1 MRPYSDLIAFHKEV
15 TMLHS
20 RTQVRHVYDPLLRA
34 LHWAIALSV
43 VALIATSQLAEAFEH
58 GPYEDTIWNLHI
70 LAGYGLTVALVT
82 RLLWGLVGPASAR
95 WQDLWHPA
103 TWKDSLKNLRLPSAH
118 RVGHDPLASLA
129 YLFAYGV
136 IALMVVSGLGL
147 AASEFQAG
155 PLASWLGNAGWVEDA
170 MEDPHEFGFALML
183 GFVGLHMAALVFH
196 QLRGERVAQSMVTGK
211 QYLDAQ
217 SIESERGVQHD

>member
-1 MRPYSDLIAFHKEV
+1 MPH
-15 TMLHS
+15 TP
-20 RTQVRHVYDPLLRA
+20 TQIRRVYDPLLRA

-43 VALIATSQLAEAFEH
+43 VALIASSQLAEVFED
-58 GPYEDTIWNLHI
+58 GPWETTIWNLHI
-70 LAGYGLTVALVT
+70 LAGYGLAAALLA

-103 TWKDSLKNLRLPSAH
+103 TWISSLKTLRLPSAH
-118 RVGHDPLASLA
+118 RVGHDPIASLA

-136 IALMVVSGLGL
+136 MALMVVSGLAL
-147 AASEFQAG
+147 AASEFNTG
-155 PLASWLGNAGWVEDA
+155 PFAAWLGNAGWVEDV

-211 QYLDAQ
+211 QYLDAKP
-217 SIESERGVQHD
+217 GVQHD

>member
-1 MRPYSDLIAFHKEV
+1 
-15 TMLHS
+15 MLHS
-20 RTQVRHVYDPLLRA
+20 NTQVHRVYDPLLRA
-34 LHWAIALSV
+34 LHWVIALSV
-43 VALIATSQLAEAFEH
+43 VALIASSQLAEAFEH
-58 GPYEDTIWNLHI
+58 GPYETAIWNLHI
-70 LAGYGLTVALVT
+70 LAGYGLTVALLT

-103 TWKDSLKNLRLPSAH
+103 TWKESLKNLRLPSAY
-118 RVGHDPLASLA
+118 RVGHDPIASLA

-136 IALMVVSGLGL
+136 MALMVVSGLGL
-147 AASEFQAG
+147 AASEFQTG
-155 PLASWLGNAGWVEDA
+155 PLAAWLGNAGWLEDV
-170 MEDPHEFGFALML
+170 MEDPHEAGFILML

-217 SIESERGVQHD
+217 YIDAGRGVQHD

>member
-1 MRPYSDLIAFHKEV
+1 MPSTSHQIHR
-15 TMLHS
+15 
-20 RTQVRHVYDPLLRA
+20 VYDPLLRA

-70 LAGYGLTVALVT
+70 LSGYGLTVALVT

-103 TWKDSLKNLRLPSAH
+103 TWRDSLKNLRLPHAH

-129 YLFAYGV
+129 YLFAYAV
-136 IALMVVSGLGL
+136 MALMVVTGLGL
-147 AASEFQAG
+147 AASEFQTG
-155 PLASWLGNAGWVEDA
+155 PLAAWLGHAGWVEDLT
-170 MEDPHEFGFALML
+170 EDPHEFGFALLL
-183 GFVGLHMAALVFH
+183 GFIGLHMAALVFH
-196 QLRGERVAQSMVTGK
+196 QMRGERVAQSMVTGK
-211 QYLDAQ
+211 QYIKA
-217 SIESERGVQHD
+217 ESGGQHD